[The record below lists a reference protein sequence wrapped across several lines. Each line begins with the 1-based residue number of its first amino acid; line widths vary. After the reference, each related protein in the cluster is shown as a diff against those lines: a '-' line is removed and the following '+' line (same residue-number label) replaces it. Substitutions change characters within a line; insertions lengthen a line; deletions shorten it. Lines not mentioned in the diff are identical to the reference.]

1 VNFTLLLVAVAAPA
15 AAQSPAPREWSPVQ
29 AKAILDKTQTIRLA
43 PSLAHLSPGERVAVN
58 KLLEVGR
65 IFQDVYEAQRHRNA
79 LTERGA
85 LSRRTD
91 AHGRSLDTLYRLNQG
106 PIATTL
112 ENKREPFLA
121 VADSPP
127 GKNVY
132 PWDLAK
138 AELDSYLAAHPG
150 ERARLTD
157 LRSVVRRA
165 EMAVLKRDLA
175 KLRQYPVVDALHPGL
190 RGRLE
195 ALARKPNR
203 ATLYAVPYSLAY
215 ADEMVRSHGLLNEA
229 ADAVA
234 ASDPQFAR
242 YLRNRSRDLLSD
254 DYESG
259 DAAWLK
265 GRFKNLNAQIGAY
278 ETYDDEL
285 YGTRAF
291 YGLSLLATRTA
302 ESADLRKA
310 MQGIQALEDSL
321 PTTRHKKV
329 QEDIPVGVYDVIAD
343 FGQARG
349 GNTATNLP
357 NEAYL
362 AARYGSIILLRANIM
377 RDPAIFGAAGDVFGA
392 AVNPEQARH
401 LTADSN
407 FYRTLWHEVGHYLGP
422 DLTNSGQELD
432 AALGP
437 DSNLLEELK
446 ADLVSLFVAKELR
459 RRGYYSEDQLRAVY
473 ASGILRTLQ
482 NNKPEARAALQHD
495 AADAVELVPRPQGA
509 ELRSRER
516 EAEHRL
522 RPLPRRG
529 ARPPE
534 AGDRHPGS
542 GRRLGRFRV
551 HRSVGASGT
560 KPCTARSRP
569 TSGPSSAIG
578 SGCSNIRRWAR
589 PSRRDGVGKNPF
601 GLSCRSPLL
610 FPDGLAREGLRQAQP
625 ERREGLNLAADAIL
639 QPPHHRFRRFLHAHR
654 RRVDP
659 HLRRLRR
666 LVGRADAGEVGD
678 ASVAGLGVEA
688 LRIARF
694 GDIERERRR
703 RPR

>member
-15 AAQSPAPREWSPVQ
+15 AAQSPAPREWSPAQ

-43 PSLAHLSPGERVAVN
+43 PSLAHLSPGERIAVN

-79 LTERGA
+79 LAERGV

-91 AHGRSLDTLYRLNQG
+91 AHGRSLNTLYRLNQG

-138 AELDSYLAAHPG
+138 PELDSYLAAHPG

-175 KLRQYPVVDALHPGL
+175 KLRQYPVVDSLHPGL

-285 YGTRAF
+285 LGTRAF
-291 YGLSLLATRTA
+291 YGLSLLATRTK
-302 ESADLRKA
+302 ESAELREA
-310 MQGIQALEDSL
+310 MKGIQELENSL
-321 PTTRHKKV
+321 PYERRRRV
-329 QEDIPVGVYDVIAD
+329 MEDIPVGVYDVIAD
-343 FGQARG
+343 FGQTRG

-362 AARYGSIILLRANIM
+362 VERYGSIILLRANIM
-377 RDPAIFGAAGDVFGA
+377 RNPDLFRGSGDIFGAAIVPA
-392 AVNPEQARH
+392 QAGH

-422 DLTNSGQELD
+422 DVTASGQTLD
-432 AALGP
+432 VIGA

-482 NNKPEARAALQHD
+482 NNKPRREQPYNMMQLMQWNWFLDRKVLSFDPASAKLSIDYDRYHDSVRDLLKQVIALQ
-495 AADAVELVPRPQGA
+495 
-509 ELRSRER
+509 
-516 EAEHRL
+516 
-522 RPLPRRG
+522 
-529 ARPPE
+529 E
-534 AGDRHPGS
+534 AGDASAASAFIDRWGKWDEALHGKVAANI
-542 GRRLGRFRV
+542 RAQQRYRFRLFDY
-551 HRSVGASGT
+551 SALGA
-560 KPCTARSRP
+560 P
-569 TSGPSSAIG
+569 
-578 SGCSNIRRWAR
+578 
-589 PSRRDGVGKNPF
+589 
-601 GLSCRSPLL
+601 
-610 FPDGLAREGLRQAQP
+610 QA
-625 ERREGLNLAADAIL
+625 
-639 QPPHHRFRRFLHAHR
+639 
-654 RRVDP
+654 
-659 HLRRLRR
+659 
-666 LVGRADAGEVGD
+666 
-678 ASVAGLGVEA
+678 
-688 LRIARF
+688 
-694 GDIERERRR
+694 
-703 RPR
+703 

>member
-1 VNFTLLLVAVAAPA
+1 MVQGVSERTYGFGLALKRVACEYCAHIVTFVNFTLLLVAFAAPA
-15 AAQSPAPREWSPVQ
+15 AAQAPAPREWTPAQ

-79 LTERGA
+79 LTERAG

-112 ENKREPFLA
+112 ENKREAFLA

-132 PWDLAK
+132 PWDLTK

-175 KLRQYPVVDALHPGL
+175 KLRQYPVIDALHPGL

-195 ALARKPNR
+195 ALARKPSR
-203 ATLYAVPYSLAY
+203 ATLYAIPYSLAY

-285 YGTRAF
+285 LGTRAF
-291 YGLSLLATRTA
+291 YGLSLLATRTK
-302 ESADLRKA
+302 ESAELREA
-310 MQGIQALEDSL
+310 MKGIQELENSL
-321 PTTRHKKV
+321 PYERRRRV
-329 QEDIPVGVYDVIAD
+329 MEDIPVGVYDVIAD
-343 FGQARG
+343 FGQTRG

-362 AARYGSIILLRANIM
+362 VERYGSIILLRANIM
-377 RDPAIFGAAGDVFGA
+377 RNPDLFRGSGDIFGAAIVPA
-392 AVNPEQARH
+392 QAGH
-401 LTADSN
+401 LTADAN

-422 DLTNSGQELD
+422 DVTASGQTLD
-432 AALGP
+432 VIGA

-459 RRGYYSEDQLRAVY
+459 RRGYYSDDQLRAVY

-482 NNKPEARAALQHD
+482 NNKPRREQPYNMMQLMQWNWFLDRKVLSFDPATAKLGIDYDRYHDAVRDLLKQVIALQEGGDAAAASAFIDRWGKWDEALHGKVAANIRAQQRYRFRLFEYAALG
-495 AADAVELVPRPQGA
+495 APR
-509 ELRSRER
+509 S
-516 EAEHRL
+516 
-522 RPLPRRG
+522 
-529 ARPPE
+529 
-534 AGDRHPGS
+534 
-542 GRRLGRFRV
+542 
-551 HRSVGASGT
+551 
-560 KPCTARSRP
+560 
-569 TSGPSSAIG
+569 
-578 SGCSNIRRWAR
+578 
-589 PSRRDGVGKNPF
+589 
-601 GLSCRSPLL
+601 
-610 FPDGLAREGLRQAQP
+610 
-625 ERREGLNLAADAIL
+625 
-639 QPPHHRFRRFLHAHR
+639 
-654 RRVDP
+654 
-659 HLRRLRR
+659 
-666 LVGRADAGEVGD
+666 
-678 ASVAGLGVEA
+678 
-688 LRIARF
+688 
-694 GDIERERRR
+694 
-703 RPR
+703 